1 MKVLAVDPGQKRIG
15 VAVSDEGGRLARPLQ
30 VIPHVARAADAAEI
44 VRLAAAQGVELILV
58 GQSLD
63 EDGQPTF
70 QGRGAQSLAGV
81 LREITAIPVQLWD
94 EAFSTQDARA
104 LRREMGASRKNRS
117 GHLDDLAAAVILQS
131 YLDSNPWRL

>member
-30 VIPHVARAADAAEI
+30 VISHVARAADAAEI
-44 VRLAAAQGVELILV
+44 VRLAEIQGTGLILV

-63 EDGQPTF
+63 DEGQPTF
-70 QGRGAQSLAGV
+70 QGRGAQSLAEV
-81 LREITAIPVQLWD
+81 LRTLTAIPVQLWD
-94 EAFSTQDARA
+94 EAFSTQDART
-104 LRREMGASRKNRS
+104 LRRELGAPRKKRS

-131 YLDSNPWRL
+131 YLDSLP

>member
-15 VAVSDEGGRLARPLQ
+15 IAVSDEGGRLARPLQ

-44 VRLAAAQGVELILV
+44 VRLAVAEAAELILV

-63 EDGQPTF
+63 DQGQPTF
-70 QGRGAQSLAGV
+70 QGRGAQSLAEV
-81 LREITAIPVQLWD
+81 LRGITAIPVQLWD

-104 LRREMGASRKNRS
+104 LRRELGAPRKKRS
-117 GHLDDLAAAVILQS
+117 GHLDDLAAAIILQS
-131 YLDSNPWRL
+131 YLDSH